1 MLASWTSPGVEEED
15 DSPTKQLDVPSR
27 RFLVA
32 VTDSNRRYQ
41 QDQIQLTRSRQL
53 LFAVQY
59 NLSRGARHNP
69 AQSASHDGD

>member
-15 DSPTKQLDVPSR
+15 YSSTEQLDVPS

-32 VTDSNRRYQ
+32 VTDSNRRYR

-53 LFAVQY
+53 LFADQ
-59 NLSRGARHNP
+59 
-69 AQSASHDGD
+69 